1 MATIYLTDMG
11 LSDAKFREIGRII
24 AYWSLLEFLM
34 GAAVGIM
41 RGVDRKEG
49 RRLTLNKRVG
59 DLAKM
64 LVKASRICKLSK
76 QQSDRMDSLLNRI
89 QNEAE
94 NRRAVAHGVWGIHGK
109 KWSLLRFKKPD
120 MVDLGQARQ
129 MTARDLQ
136 ETANRIAT
144 LTRDF
149 ERWLDTLPGR

>member
-49 RRLTLNKRVG
+49 RRLTLNKRVD
-59 DLAKM
+59 DLTKM
-64 LVKASRICKLSK
+64 LVKASRVCKLSK
-76 QQSDRMDSLLNRI
+76 QHSDRMDSLIDRI

-120 MVDLGQARQ
+120 MVNLGQARQ

-136 ETANRIAT
+136 KTANRIAT